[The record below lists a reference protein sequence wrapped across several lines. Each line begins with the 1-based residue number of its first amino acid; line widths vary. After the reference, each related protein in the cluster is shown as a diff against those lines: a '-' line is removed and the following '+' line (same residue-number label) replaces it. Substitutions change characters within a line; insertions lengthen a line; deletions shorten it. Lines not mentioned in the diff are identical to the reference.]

1 MSYGLERLKEIGAQK
16 IHERTHIAKE
26 HVQQLLSETFD
37 SINRIHF
44 IGFISILER
53 EYDVDLSDL
62 KAKGLEYYKNT
73 VVAPKTMNHAVFNPD
88 KKKNSN
94 NLFYILLTF
103 LLVGA
108 FIYFEL
114 APAMEESDSGQ
125 IINNTII
132 ENAQKNIENTAKVD
146 VNDTNNS
153 NISDA
158 IVVNNNIH
166 DNNKMQTAIM
176 ETSKVEV
183 PKMEVSKTE
192 VHKTELQTETKTFK
206 IIPRKKVW
214 VGYYDLKT
222 NQKNQQSTENEI
234 VLDADKDWLIA
245 FGHGYVN
252 IEVNSQIKEFASNQ
266 KTRFKYVDGKLSEIS
281 QEEFKLL
288 SKDTK
293 W

>member
-16 IHERTHIAKE
+16 IHEKTHIAKE
-26 HVQQLLSETFD
+26 HVQQVLHETFD
-37 SINRIHF
+37 SINKIHF

-62 KAKGLEYYKNT
+62 KAKGLAYYKNT
-73 VVAPKTMNHAVFNPD
+73 IVVPRNTNHAVFNPE
-88 KKKNSN
+88 KKKSGNV
-94 NLFYILLTF
+94 LLYILLTA

-114 APAMEESDSGQ
+114 APAMDESDSAQ
-125 IINNTII
+125 NINNTTIEGAQKSI
-132 ENAQKNIENTAKVD
+132 ENITKVNVNDANDSNESNNSDVIVGNIETAK
-146 VNDTNNS
+146 
-153 NISDA
+153 IEA
-158 IVVNNNIH
+158 
-166 DNNKMQTAIM
+166 
-176 ETSKVEV
+176 
-183 PKMEVSKTE
+183 PKTE
-192 VHKTELQTETKTFK
+192 VHKTEFQKEAKTLK

-234 VLDADKDWLIA
+234 MLDANKSWLIA

>member
-26 HVQQLLSETFD
+26 HVQQVLHETFD
-37 SINRIHF
+37 SINKIHF

-53 EYDVDLSDL
+53 EYNVDLSDL
-62 KAKGLEYYKNT
+62 KAKGLAYYKNT
-73 VVAPKTMNHAVFNPD
+73 IVVPRNANHAVFNPE
-88 KKKNSN
+88 KKKSGNI
-94 NLFYILLTF
+94 LLYILLTS

-114 APAMEESDSGQ
+114 APVMDENDSAQ
-125 IINNTII
+125 KINNTTIEDAQKSI
-132 ENAQKNIENTAKVD
+132 ENITKVTA
-146 VNDTNNS
+146 NDS
-153 NISDA
+153 NDSNDSDE
-158 IVVNNNIH
+158 IVANNNIA
-166 DNNKMQTAIM
+166 NIETAKI
-176 ETSKVEV
+176 
-183 PKMEVSKTE
+183 EVSKTE
-192 VHKTELQTETKTFK
+192 VHKTELQKDAKTFK

-234 VLDADKDWLIA
+234 VLDANKDWLIA
-245 FGHGYVN
+245 LGHGYVN